1 MSEGTESRYGARW
14 NRENREGLDNQ
25 IESEIMA
32 FLNRLFPEPHLLPR
46 GSNRNIYIEA
56 NLSFRM
62 DRFDGQGTTIRDAID
77 DLIGRLGKYIAL
89 NVDIFAE
96 EEYSLLMGM
105 APDLVSY
112 NGTSY
117 IVCARLC
124 LIWHHP
130 FRKADNYELATDW
143 GSQSRP
149 WRDV

>member
-1 MSEGTESRYGARW
+1 MTTSYHTNSDEQVEHYVM
-14 NRENREGLDNQ
+14 D
-25 IESEIMA
+25 
-32 FLNRLFPEPHLLPR
+32 FLRRLFPHPHLVLRIEHYNALPEIR
-46 GSNRNIYIEA
+46 V
-56 NLSFRM
+56 
-62 DRFDGQGTTIRDAID
+62 DRFDGQGITVQAAID
-77 DLIGRLGKYIAL
+77 DLIGRLSKYIAL
-89 NVDIFAE
+89 NVEIFAE
-96 EEYSLLMGM
+96 EEYTMLVGM